1 MDRLTEGADAVEL
14 RVDLLH
20 STGFPSNAPNVPSR
34 SYVTNQLAALRQL
47 TSLPVVFTVR
57 TVSQGGAFP
66 DTAEKEAFE
75 LYDLAVRSGVEYI
88 DIEITWNRKTI
99 QSFIRRKGKSK
110 IIASYHNWSGT
121 LKWDG
126 DVVKE
131 KYDLGASF
139 GDIVKIVGKA
149 NTIGD
154 NFSLLTLQ
162 SRIAKRPDSRPLI
175 AINMGQEGQLSR
187 VLNATFSPISHPLL
201 PTRAAPGQLSFV
213 EIQKALHLIG
223 QLPAQQYYLIGDPI
237 HHSVSPTLH
246 NTAHAALGL
255 PHKYSLFETAEVD
268 AKVEALLA
276 QPDFGGA
283 SVTIPHKIAIIPLL
297 NELSPH
303 AKAIGAVNTVIPRII
318 DGKRDFYGDNT
329 DWLAIRDLVLSNLSE
344 PVTPKT
350 TGLIIGAGGT
360 SRAAIYA
367 LHQLGIPRI
376 YIYNRT
382 QSAAH
387 ALSSSLPSEY
397 NLSVIETLDKFSF
410 ASPPSV
416 IVSTVPGPA
425 TSASLKEPG
434 TLFLPKSIFSNP
446 NGGVVVDM
454 AYKPMDTPI
463 LKLAYEVSLELA
475 AQPRTSPP
483 PGEPTPAIPK
493 WVTVPGVMIL
503 LEQGFYQFEI
513 WTGRKAPRE
522 TVQDQVWAQY
532 SANS

>member
-1 MDRLTEGADAVEL
+1 MRGAGKTFIGQLAAKTLGRKFIDADDWFDEKYGPLAGFVAKHGWPEFRKRELALLQEALETKRNGHVISLGGGVLETPACRDLLKAYGREGGPVVQIVRDIEEIHTYLAEETARPGWGEPFQQVVKRRLPWFTEVATYEFVCFIEILHPPNSPQGSIRSHLVPPDRRRGIKDEVGRFFGHISGVRPNLAVNLELPGRRTYFLSLTYSDITASSPVMDRLTEGADAVEL

-162 SRIAKRPDSRPLI
+162 SRIAKRPDSSPLI

-187 VLNATFSPISHPLL
+187 VLH
-201 PTRAAPGQLSFV
+201 
-213 EIQKALHLIG
+213 
-223 QLPAQQYYLIGDPI
+223 
-237 HHSVSPTLH
+237 
-246 NTAHAALGL
+246 
-255 PHKYSLFETAEVD
+255 
-268 AKVEALLA
+268 
-276 QPDFGGA
+276 
-283 SVTIPHKIAIIPLL
+283 
-297 NELSPH
+297 
-303 AKAIGAVNTVIPRII
+303 
-318 DGKRDFYGDNT
+318 
-329 DWLAIRDLVLSNLSE
+329 
-344 PVTPKT
+344 
-350 TGLIIGAGGT
+350 
-360 SRAAIYA
+360 
-367 LHQLGIPRI
+367 
-376 YIYNRT
+376 
-382 QSAAH
+382 
-387 ALSSSLPSEY
+387 
-397 NLSVIETLDKFSF
+397 
-410 ASPPSV
+410 
-416 IVSTVPGPA
+416 
-425 TSASLKEPG
+425 
-434 TLFLPKSIFSNP
+434 
-446 NGGVVVDM
+446 
-454 AYKPMDTPI
+454 
-463 LKLAYEVSLELA
+463 
-475 AQPRTSPP
+475 
-483 PGEPTPAIPK
+483 
-493 WVTVPGVMIL
+493 
-503 LEQGFYQFEI
+503 
-513 WTGRKAPRE
+513 
-522 TVQDQVWAQY
+522 
-532 SANS
+532 